1 MPQERNMKKSLGVIS
16 AVMGTLC
23 SIGSAGAAIVDING
37 GNAWGGWDFVGNAQ
51 TNGVWVAGSTTRD
64 YNIYRTRFTLESGQT
79 VGGSRLANGAAGN
92 GLDYTGDTQAN
103 LFAGSWQA
111 GDRIVGVGLQYTGGA
126 MLTTLFLHVD
136 SGGNNIFAASS
147 VGANDSAFS
156 HDVGDTASY
165 VTSMPWVASRH
176 QTNQY
181 SIWNGFSPDG
191 SIPSGNYTFPYGQGP
206 TNDTPIRSFAI
217 LGAGE
222 QLRATS
228 AQYFVNIDAIL
239 RSNGGLKF
247 GEGPIDDFTKFG
259 FWEGDET
266 LGEGVFSQQIFA
278 IPAPGAL
285 ALLGLA
291 GLAGARRR
299 R

>member
-64 YNIYRTRFTLESGQT
+64 YNIYRTRSTLESGQT

-266 LGEGVFSQQIFA
+266 LGDGVFSQQIFA

>member
-1 MPQERNMKKSLGVIS
+1 MKKSLGVIS

-239 RSNGGLKF
+239 RSNGGLTF

>member
-1 MPQERNMKKSLGVIS
+1 MKKSLGVIS

>member
-1 MPQERNMKKSLGVIS
+1 
-16 AVMGTLC
+16 
-23 SIGSAGAAIVDING
+23 
-37 GNAWGGWDFVGNAQ
+37 
-51 TNGVWVAGSTTRD
+51 
-64 YNIYRTRFTLESGQT
+64 
-79 VGGSRLANGAAGN
+79 LANGAAGN

-239 RSNGGLKF
+239 RSNGGLTF

>member
-1 MPQERNMKKSLGVIS
+1 MKKSIGVIS

>member
-1 MPQERNMKKSLGVIS
+1 MNRSSLATACVF
-16 AVMGTLC
+16 AATLF
-23 SIGSAGAAIVDING
+23 GGAAHGAVIDING
-37 GNAWGGWDFVGNAQ
+37 GSAWGGWDFVGSAQ

-64 YNIYRTRFTLESGQT
+64 YNIYRTRFTLDAGQT
-79 VGGSRLANGAAGN
+79 VGNSRLANGAAGN
-92 GLDYTGDTQAN
+92 GVDYTGDSQAN
-103 LFAGSWQA
+103 LFSGSWQA

-147 VGANDSAFS
+147 VGANDSQFS

-181 SIWNGFSPDG
+181 SIWFDFSPDG
-191 SIPSGNYTFPYGQGP
+191 SIPSGNYTFPYGAGP
-206 TNDTPIRSFAI
+206 TNDTPIRSFAV

-239 RSNGGLKF
+239 RSNGGATY
-247 GEGPIDDFTKFG
+247 GEGAIDDLTKLG

-266 LGEGVFSQQIFA
+266 LGPGVFSQQIFA
-278 IPAPGAL
+278 IPAPGSIV
-285 ALLGLA
+285 LLGLA

>member
-191 SIPSGNYTFPYGQGP
+191 SIPSGNYTFPYGHQRAVLRQHRRDP
-206 TNDTPIRSFAI
+206 ALERRIDVWR
-217 LGAGE
+217 GAD
-222 QLRATS
+222 R
-228 AQYFVNIDAIL
+228 
-239 RSNGGLKF
+239 
-247 GEGPIDDFTKFG
+247 
-259 FWEGDET
+259 
-266 LGEGVFSQQIFA
+266 
-278 IPAPGAL
+278 
-285 ALLGLA
+285 
-291 GLAGARRR
+291 
-299 R
+299 

>member
-1 MPQERNMKKSLGVIS
+1 MKKSLGVIS

-165 VTSMPWVASRH
+165 VTSMPWVA
-176 QTNQY
+176 
-181 SIWNGFSPDG
+181 
-191 SIPSGNYTFPYGQGP
+191 
-206 TNDTPIRSFAI
+206 
-217 LGAGE
+217 
-222 QLRATS
+222 
-228 AQYFVNIDAIL
+228 
-239 RSNGGLKF
+239 
-247 GEGPIDDFTKFG
+247 
-259 FWEGDET
+259 
-266 LGEGVFSQQIFA
+266 
-278 IPAPGAL
+278 
-285 ALLGLA
+285 
-291 GLAGARRR
+291 
-299 R
+299 

>member
-1 MPQERNMKKSLGVIS
+1 MKKSLGVIS

-206 TNDTPIRSFAI
+206 TNYTPIRSFAI

>member
-1 MPQERNMKKSLGVIS
+1 MKKSLGVIS

-64 YNIYRTRFTLESGQT
+64 YNIYRTRSTLESGQT

>member
-1 MPQERNMKKSLGVIS
+1 MKKSLGVIS

-239 RSNGGLKF
+239 RSNGGATY
-247 GEGPIDDFTKFG
+247 GEGAIDDLTKLG

-266 LGEGVFSQQIFA
+266 LGQGVFSQQIFA
-278 IPAPGAL
+278 IPAPGAM